1 MRVHLY
7 SFADIRKYLIPH
19 CVICFQPQISIPYWI
34 LEGVSKD
41 HFKAELQIP
50 LNAIILF

>member
-1 MRVHLY
+1 MPENRD
-7 SFADIRKYLIPH
+7 FI
-19 CVICFQPQISIPYWI
+19 FQRLQKSQ
-34 LEGVSKD
+34 EGVSKD